1 MLTRPRGF
9 TAFAVV
15 IVVLGA
21 ALIVASIAISRPGAR
36 AALEAV
42 LPGASNRDE
51 AGAPTPEAVLLAA
64 GDIGMCEGGG
74 GEATAE
80 LVERL
85 PGTVAALGDN
95 VYENGSTDEY
105 ADCYAPHWGRLLSR
119 TRPAAGNHE
128 YHSEGAAPYFAY
140 FGNAAGPAGRG
151 WYSYDLG
158 SWHVVVLNSNCDEV
172 GGCGGG
178 SAQWL
183 WLRQDLA
190 AHPATCT
197 LAYWHAPRFSS
208 GEHGPAQDMVD
219 VWRVLYDARAE
230 LVISGHD
237 HEYERFAPQDPVG
250 NRDDARGV
258 RQFVVGTGGG
268 ELRAVS
274 ETAANSEELITHT
287 YGVMR
292 LDLYP
297 GRFAWSFLSV
307 RDATLDSGSAD
318 CH

>member
-1 MLTRPRGF
+1 MLARSRGL
-9 TAFAVV
+9 TALGVLV
-15 IVVLGA
+15 LVLGV
-21 ALIVASIAISRPGAR
+21 ALIVASIVASRPLAR
-36 AALEAV
+36 AALEAT
-42 LPGASNRDE
+42 LPVASDRDN
-51 AGAPTPEAVLLAA
+51 ATAPSSEAVLLAA
-64 GDIGMCEGGG
+64 GDIGTCEEGGS
-74 GEATAE
+74 EATAE

-95 VYENGSTDEY
+95 AYENGSVDDY
-105 ADCYAPHWGRLLSR
+105 ARCYAPHWGRLLSR
-119 TRPAAGNHE
+119 TKPTAGNHD
-128 YHSEGAAPYFAY
+128 YHSSGAAPYFAY
-140 FGNAAGPAGRG
+140 FGDAAGPAGRG

-158 SWHVVVLNSNCDEV
+158 SWHVVVLNSNCDDV

-190 AHPATCT
+190 AHQAECM

-208 GEHGPAQDMVD
+208 GEHGPAKNMVD
-219 VWRVLYDARAE
+219 SWRLLYEAGAE

-250 NRDDARGV
+250 ARDDARGV

-274 ETAANSEELITHT
+274 GTAANSEELITHT
-287 YGVMR
+287 YGVLR

-297 GRFAWSFLSV
+297 GRFTWSFLSV
-307 RDATLDSGSAD
+307 RDATLDSGRAD